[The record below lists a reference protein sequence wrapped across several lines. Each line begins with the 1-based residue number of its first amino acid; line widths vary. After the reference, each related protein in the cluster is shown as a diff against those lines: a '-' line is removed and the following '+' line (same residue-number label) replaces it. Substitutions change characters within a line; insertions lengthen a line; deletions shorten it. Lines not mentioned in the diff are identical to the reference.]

1 MSTREKLEYLFLV
14 GALALIFVVFYGFF
28 DKVHFVEY
36 QFYTVSRIS
45 NMYDQPI
52 YLSFH
57 WTTTSEVITGE
68 PVEVWAE
75 TLLPY
80 TSNPPSKIQVRFEGV
95 GYYDEP
101 SADYLERISEDDT
114 IVLYSTEEKPELFR
128 SKSIELR
135 YAVEGSK
142 AVEFCDYNV
151 SPPCIMVSDVIEVQP
166 RATAFE
172 TSIAKIIMLGTFAI
186 YVLTVVLIFYTMRL
200 TRVSS
205 KSIQD

>member
-1 MSTREKLEYLFLV
+1 MSTREKLEYLFLA
-14 GALALIFVVFYGFF
+14 GALVLIFVVFYGYLE
-28 DKVHFVEY
+28 DVHFVEY

-45 NMYDQPI
+45 DMYDESI

-80 TSNPPSKIQVRFEGV
+80 TSNPPQKIQVRFEGV
-95 GYYDEP
+95 GYYHEP

-114 IVLYSTEEKPELFR
+114 IVLYPSEEKPQLFR
-128 SKSIELR
+128 SQPIEFR

-142 AVEFCDYNV
+142 GVEFCDYNIL
-151 SPPCIMVSDVIEVQP
+151 PPCILLSDVIEVQP

-172 TSIAKIIMLGTFAI
+172 TSIAKLIMIGTLAI

-200 TRVSS
+200 SRITR
-205 KSIQD
+205 